1 MKDQRIA
8 PSGRP
13 TFKTPDGVEHPTW
26 NAARKHLTGLDL
38 LNTLREAGPAL
49 AESQLLAM
57 RDRILAGWN
66 VSRKTALRGT
76 EGEGFGK

>member
-8 PSGRP
+8 SSA
-13 TFKTPDGVEHPTW
+13 TFKTPDGAEHPTW

-38 LNTLREAGPAL
+38 LNTLREAGPDL
-49 AESQLLAM
+49 GEKQLLAL

-66 VSRKTALRGT
+66 VSRKTKPHNRRDC
-76 EGEGFGK
+76 

>member
-8 PSGRP
+8 SSA
-13 TFKTPDGVEHPTW
+13 TFKTPDGAEHPTW

-38 LNTLREAGPAL
+38 LNTLREAGPDL
-49 AESQLLAM
+49 AEDQLLAL

-66 VSRKTALRGT
+66 VSRKTECTNRRDV
-76 EGEGFGK
+76 